1 MPVLHTPSSWLR
13 TYCPSLGGQFAFLD
27 PVSWQTHQLNADA
40 YNVLEEAALAIE
52 QQQFD
57 AFLADVK
64 AAGGWPPGLEFLVRS
79 LVTLG
84 QEQTYTA

>member
-27 PVSWQTHQLNADA
+27 PVSWQPHQLNADA
-40 YNVLEEAALAIE
+40 FSVLEEAALAIE

-57 AFLADVK
+57 TFLADVE

-79 LVTLG
+79 LTTLG
-84 QEQTYTA
+84 KERAYTR

>member
-40 YNVLEEAALAIE
+40 FSVLEEAALAIE

-57 AFLADVK
+57 TFLADVE
-64 AAGGWPPGLEFLVRS
+64 AAGGWPPGLEFLVRA
-79 LVTLG
+79 LATLG
-84 QEQTYTA
+84 EERKYTA